1 MLAKRRSLI
10 NSDEKR
16 KALQNVVL
24 ARGRLKGALKTVT
37 KSSDDDST
45 SFDDSDEDSQMKRK
59 RIEPP
64 VVRQPYIITLFN
76 RGIDLARFPDNSP
89 LYPMCRAWVKNKPRE
104 KVEELTVPTT
114 KPRIAIKREH
124 NPDIVSQFTNGELQ
138 EITEMPRPKNTDLKP
153 FLSMKPEPVG
163 DFDIDTSSKDK
174 DDLLADHLVRWKK
187 VHESTVEHRRK
198 YEQARFGTSF
208 KLLEALKK

>member
-37 KSSDDDST
+37 KSSDDST
-45 SFDDSDEDSQMKRK
+45 SFDDSEEDTQVKRK
-59 RIEPP
+59 RMDSPP
-64 VVRQPYIITLFN
+64 VHQPYIINLFN
-76 RGIDLARFPDNSP
+76 RGIDVARFRENSP
-89 LYPMCRAWVKNKPRE
+89 LYPMCRAWVKNNPRE
-104 KVEELTVPTT
+104 KIEETVVPPA

-124 NPDIVSQFTNGELQ
+124 NPDIVNQLINGEVK
-138 EITEMPRPKNTDLKP
+138 EIKEMPRPATTNMEP
-153 FLSMKPEPVG
+153 FLVVKRQPVA
-163 DFDIDTSSKDK
+163 DFDIDESSKSK
-174 DDLLADHLVRWKK
+174 EELIAEHLVHWKK
-187 VHESTVEHRRK
+187 IRESSIAHRK
-198 YEQARFGTSF
+198 QYEQARYGTSF